1 MTHKVNIM
9 KITKSQLKRLIK
21 EELENGSLPSGWSR
35 GQYSMSSATDGELT
49 VDVEDG
55 MVTVEWEESS
65 DDHYG
70 RSTRSASFPL
80 SVITTLMNVQPS
92 SDEAWRR
99 YHNRDGPLD

>member
-1 MTHKVNIM
+1 M
-9 KITKSQLKRLIK
+9 KITKSQLKKLIK

-92 SDEAWRR
+92 NDEARRR
-99 YHNRDGPLD
+99 YHHRDGPLD